1 MAGRADLDLYNVLLG
16 FGWAR
21 ERVELV
27 RATLDPSFLVRA
39 RRALFPLPG
48 VDRRAPVSADV
59 FPPYRPRPLE
69 RFERQRVAVI
79 AGGGAGACVS
89 LIGVRRAFEEA
100 EIEPELIVSCSG
112 GTIWA
117 RCGLPA

>member
-1 MAGRADLDLYNVLLG
+1 MAGRADLDLYNLLLG

-27 RATLDPSFLVRA
+27 RATIDPGFLRRA
-39 RRALFPLPG
+39 RRALLPIPV
-48 VDRRAPVSADV
+48 VDRAPRPPADV
-59 FPPYRPRPLE
+59 LPPFRRRTIASLKG
-69 RFERQRVAVI
+69 RRVALI

-100 EIEPELIVSCSG
+100 GI
-112 GTIWA
+112 
-117 RCGLPA
+117 